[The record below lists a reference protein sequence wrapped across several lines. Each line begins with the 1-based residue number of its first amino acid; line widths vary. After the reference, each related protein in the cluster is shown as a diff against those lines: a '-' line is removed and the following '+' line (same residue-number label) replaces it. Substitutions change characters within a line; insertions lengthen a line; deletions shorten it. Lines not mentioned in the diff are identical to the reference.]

1 MSVVCL
7 QYVCSMSTV
16 CLQYV
21 CSMSAVVR
29 HDVEVTWH
37 ISPTFLPSLFID
49 RVFTSSLQIYDV
61 HSNPMT
67 QPHAVQVRAGGGSW
81 YGRGEGR
88 GQVLVQQRGGRGVP
102 GTAYRGDGRIVIVVP
117 CESRSLV
124 LLLIALSS
132 VHVHGKQNCRL
143 SCT

>member
-7 QYVCSMSTV
+7 QYVCSMSAV

-37 ISPTFLPSLFID
+37 SSPAFLPSLFID

-67 QPHAVQVRAGGGSW
+67 QSHAVQVRAGGGGSW
-81 YGRGEGR
+81 YSRGEGR
-88 GQVLVQQRGGRGVP
+88 GGGRSWCSRGEGRGGGRSWCSRGGEGGGGGFLVQH
-102 GTAYRGDGRIVIVVP
+102 TEEMA
-117 CESRSLV
+117 E
-124 LLLIALSS
+124 
-132 VHVHGKQNCRL
+132 
-143 SCT
+143 